1 MFAGKG
7 VGVVWM
13 GAVPM
18 TEELARFSGAGLN
31 RQLWMPYVGAGNSTQ
46 VLWQSRMSSSP
57 LDLWAVS
64 PAPTHDFLSM
74 LEMLEH
80 AA

>member
-7 VGVVWM
+7 VGDVCM
-13 GAVPM
+13 SAVPM
-18 TEELARFSGAGLN
+18 TEDLARSSGAGVN
-31 RQLWMPYVGAGNSTQ
+31 KQLWMPCVGAGNITQ
-46 VLWQSRMSSSP
+46 VLWPSRMSSSP
-57 LDLWAVS
+57 LDVWVVS

-74 LEMLEH
+74 PEMLEH